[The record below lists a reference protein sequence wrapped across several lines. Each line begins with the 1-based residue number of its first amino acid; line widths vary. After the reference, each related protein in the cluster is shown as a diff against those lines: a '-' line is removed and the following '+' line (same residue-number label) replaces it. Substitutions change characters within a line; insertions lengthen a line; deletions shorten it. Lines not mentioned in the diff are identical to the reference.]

1 VKKKLFYLYL
11 VVFVIWAVTI
21 VAKIKYNGLVFGLD
35 YGLYHPDGTL
45 YTMRAL
51 DWAGYTERES
61 ASIVSTWYNFHAF
74 KFNNTNQIDFLY
86 NVHPKWSEYYPR
98 VLYPFLSIPFVKFF
112 GVPGML
118 VVPALSLLVV
128 LAMIMYIGIKEKQ
141 LFVSLI
147 LVVLVSGS
155 STVTRWMMSNTTD
168 SLFVAIF
175 TLSIYFLYNINGKM
189 SWFLGITILI
199 AASGLTRM
207 SLTFW
212 LAIGIVLYLQK
223 HFFKSLFIGLI
234 AFLVFIPTLLSNSN
248 NSFLP
253 VEGDKNIFERTLLLP
268 QYFLKVSYFEFGQL
282 FVLDRVLF
290 AIILGGVYT
299 ALWERKRIYNQV
311 YLLLLLSGLVTGALN
326 GTVGVNFRYQ
336 LPVLVFACWSLIANL
351 NRLPKNLLNNS

>member
-1 VKKKLFYLYL
+1 MKKKLFYLYL
-11 VVFVIWAVTI
+11 VVFAIWAVTI
-21 VAKIKYNGLVFGLD
+21 LAKIKYNGLVFGLD

-51 DWAGYTERES
+51 DWAGFTERES
-61 ASIVSTWYNFHAF
+61 ASIVSIWYNSHAF

-86 NVHPKWSEYYPR
+86 NVNPKWPEYYPR
-98 VLYPFLSIPFVKFF
+98 VLYPFLSIPFVKIF
-112 GVPGML
+112 GVAGML

-128 LAMIMYIGIKEKQ
+128 LTIIMYIGVKEKQ

-175 TLSIYFLYNINGKM
+175 TLSIYFLYNINLKM
-189 SWFLGITILI
+189 SWFLGISILI
-199 AASGLTRM
+199 VASGLTRM
-207 SLTFW
+207 SFPFW
-212 LAIGIVLYLQK
+212 IGIGVVLYLQK
-223 HFFKSLFIGLI
+223 HFFKSLFIGFI
-234 AFLVFIPTLLSNSN
+234 AFLIFIPTLLSNSN

-253 VEGDKNIFERTLLLP
+253 VEGDKNIFERILLLP

-290 AIILGGVYT
+290 AIILGGVYV
-299 ALWERKRIYNQV
+299 ALWERKRIYNQA

-351 NRLPKNLLNNS
+351 HRLSKNC